1 MAAFA
6 DASIAGSAFPFPL
19 PVDEHVDGIAFD
31 HNTID
36 GEIQRD
42 LLETFEVLGHFH
54 LQTLELIE
62 RQHDALNVG
71 QIFLDV
77 RSAKAFDRGIDPL
90 KSGMILR
97 IARIL

>member
-6 DASIAGSAFPFPL
+6 DASVARSAFPFPL
-19 PVDEHVDGIAFD
+19 PVDKDVDGIAFD
-31 HNTID
+31 HNTIG

-42 LLETFEVLGHFH
+42 LLETFEVLGHFR

-77 RSAKAFDRGIDPL
+77 RSAKALDRGIDPL
-90 KSGMILR
+90 ESGMILR